1 MVCARNRKGIMVI
14 ITLHTKWK
22 GWLVAFARNIDL
34 VLVRTIAVKDIDLV
48 LVKPV
53 AIKDIEAGASQDES
67 SDICFS
73 EEGAYINKLL
83 AWEKDLMSTPA
94 PHHEQKTF
102 GRFSQHKR

>member
-1 MVCARNRKGIMVI
+1 MVI

-34 VLVRTIAVKDIDLV
+34 VLVRFAAV
-48 LVKPV
+48 
-53 AIKDIEAGASQDES
+53 KDIEAGAGQDES

-73 EEGAYINKLL
+73 EEGAYINKLS
-83 AWEKDLMSTPA
+83 AWENHLMSAPA

-102 GRFSQHKR
+102 GRFS